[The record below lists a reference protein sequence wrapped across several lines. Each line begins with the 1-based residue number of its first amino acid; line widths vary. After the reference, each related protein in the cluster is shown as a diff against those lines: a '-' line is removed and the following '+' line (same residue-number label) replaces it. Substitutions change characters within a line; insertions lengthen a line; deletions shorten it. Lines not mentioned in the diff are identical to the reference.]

1 MEPTHPLYA
10 CFVPI
15 LHFCAEPILYNTN
28 CFTSPPGCPCPA
40 PVPNHYYNI
49 YAIHAASVR
58 GPLLYGCHDQYH
70 TLSPALYN
78 YQSKH
83 APAVYN
89 YPMSQHAP
97 DYDAVP
103 KKNLKKSKPDDII
116 NRTCYKVC
124 GNRVSRN
131 KGDRNETFNVGIN
144 CFTFQDLSPSS
155 VRKKKHGKLIGNKY
169 GTHHRCDSKAQ
180 KRSRHR

>member
-1 MEPTHPLYA
+1 
-10 CFVPI
+10 
-15 LHFCAEPILYNTN
+15 
-28 CFTSPPGCPCPA
+28 
-40 PVPNHYYNI
+40 
-49 YAIHAASVR
+49 
-58 GPLLYGCHDQYH
+58 
-70 TLSPALYN
+70 
-78 YQSKH
+78 
-83 APAVYN
+83 
-89 YPMSQHAP
+89 MSQHAP

-103 KKNLKKSKPDDII
+103 KKKLKKSKPYDVI

-180 KRSRHR
+180 KRSRHK